1 MIRTLIALAVVLAL
15 GAVPQQTPPPA
26 SSQQKPQR
34 PTFYG
39 NTSLVT
45 VEVSVLSG
53 NKLVRDLVAGDF
65 QIFDNKVAQ
74 KVEVVDVESLPVD
87 VTLVVDVSGS
97 VMYMIEE
104 LQLYTREV
112 AASLRVDDR
121 FRLVT
126 FSSAV
131 NDRFGLR
138 PATEIPPIEEI
149 KVEGAT
155 SIFDALTAALMRT
168 RRADRRQIVIG
179 LTDGYETA
187 SAIDGEALK
196 TVAKRS
202 DSVLHVLLVRAPM
215 MDPTR
220 MVSYPANSRRWWL
233 PNIDIDFEELGDA
246 AHATGGEMQELN
258 VRKQIP
264 TFIRQTLED
273 FRTSYVLR
281 YTPTG
286 VAADGWHDLE
296 VKVRGGPYKV
306 RARPGYFVKAK

>member
-1 MIRTLIALAVVLAL
+1 MSRVLVSIIVALAL
-15 GAVPQQTPPPA
+15 GAVSPQTPP
-26 SSQQKPQR
+26 QQPQR

-39 NTSLVT
+39 NTALVT

-53 NKLVRDLVAGDF
+53 NKLVRDLAAGDF

-74 KVEVVDVESLPVD
+74 KVEVLDVESLPVD
-87 VTLVVDVSGS
+87 LTLVVDVSGS
-97 VMYMIEE
+97 VKPMIEE
-104 LQLYTREV
+104 LQLYTREI
-112 AASLRVDDR
+112 AAALRVDDR
-121 FRLVT
+121 YRLLT
-126 FSSAV
+126 FSSEI
-131 NDRFGLR
+131 NDRVGLR
-138 PATEIPPIEEI
+138 PATEIPPTEEI

-179 LTDGYETA
+179 LTDGYETS

-196 TVAKRS
+196 TVAMRS
-202 DSVLHVLLVRAPM
+202 DSTLHVLLVRDPM
-215 MDPTR
+215 DMDTTR
-220 MVSYPANSRRWWL
+220 YPANTRRWWL
-233 PNIDIDFEELGDA
+233 PNIDIDFEELSDA

-281 YTPTG
+281 YRPTG
-286 VAADGWHDLE
+286 VAAEGWHDLE

-306 RARPGYFVKAK
+306 RSRPGYFVRGR

>member
-1 MIRTLIALAVVLAL
+1 MSRAVVALAVVLAA
-15 GAVPQQTPPPA
+15 GALPPQQSPPPA
-26 SSQQKPQR
+26 SPQQPQR

-39 NTSLVT
+39 TTAMVT

-74 KVEVVDVESLPVD
+74 KVEVLDVESLPVD
-87 VTLVVDVSGS
+87 LTLVVDVSGS
-97 VMYMIEE
+97 VRPMIEE
-104 LQLYTREV
+104 LQLYTREI
-112 AASLRVDDR
+112 AAALRVDDR
-121 FRLVT
+121 YRLVT
-126 FSSAV
+126 FSSEIS
-131 NDRFGLR
+131 DRFGLR
-138 PATEIPPIEEI
+138 PATEIPPTDEI

-155 SIFDALTAALMRT
+155 SIFDALTTALMRT

-179 LTDGYETA
+179 LTDGYETS

-196 TVAKRS
+196 AVAKRS
-202 DSVLHVLLVRAPM
+202 DSTLHVLLVRDPM
-215 MDPTR
+215 DMDTTR
-220 MVSYPANSRRWWL
+220 YPANTRGWWL

-246 AHATGGEMQELN
+246 ARATGGEMQELN

-286 VAADGWHDLE
+286 VAAAGWHDLE

-306 RARPGYFVKAK
+306 RARPGYFVRSK